1 MSEHPY
7 QITPQVVQLQAER
20 ANAVAYGNETRV
32 EAIDKQL
39 AGLGV
44 KAKAAQERKA
54 VAEESDEVDD
64 GHKKPPQGR
73 SSRPQQTTR

>member
-7 QITPQVVQLQAER
+7 QVTPQVVQLQTER
-20 ANAVAYGNETRV
+20 ANAIAYGNEARV

-54 VAEESDEVDD
+54 ATEDVDDD

-73 SSRPQQTTR
+73 SSKPQQTTR